1 MSGRPYPLLK
11 HHPGADATGQTIH
24 GSAAAPPSAAGAW
37 HGPAQQRG
45 HGASGPEGIGSIET
59 ILDDKPYFTSGTP
72 CGAEETVYAFLSSAA
87 CPMFTS
93 HLRKVIETHANLMT
107 YIERMTNRYFPEL
120 AKRA

>member
-1 MSGRPYPLLK
+1 MRPDRRYMVRRQLRQALQAHGTGRHSNEDMALL
-11 HHPGADATGQTIH
+11 GQR
-24 GSAAAPPSAAGAW
+24 A
-37 HGPAQQRG
+37 
-45 HGASGPEGIGSIET
+45 IGSIET